1 MDQPSCKKVVMKNRF
16 SLNVLHIE
24 CENNSS
30 TERDLTVFFI
40 HGSMGSL
47 TQYNDLIA
55 FYKGRAHVVA
65 YDTMGCGDSEKPSS
79 NGEYSTDS
87 LTANSIEIFEKYATA
102 RNILVGHSYGTAQVA
117 RLCSHFRDQNVDIS
131 VVKAKRDISGVV
143 LLGTVDFTPKGGPPA
158 LGIFSLPLFLLRP
171 MQGFMSKAYVGMAF
185 SPNSNPAL
193 KERALL
199 RAGNQ

>member
-1 MDQPSCKKVVMKNRF
+1 MDQPNCKKVVMKNRF

-24 CENNSS
+24 CENSS
-30 TERDLTVFFI
+30 TECDLTVFFI
-40 HGSMGSL
+40 H
-47 TQYNDLIA
+47 
-55 FYKGRAHVVA
+55 VVA
-65 YDTMGCGDSEKPSS
+65 YDAMGCGDSEKPSS

-102 RNILVGHSYGTAQVA
+102 QNILVGHSYGTAQVA
-117 RLCSHFRDQNVDIS
+117 RLCSHFRDQNAVIP
-131 VVKAKRDISGVV
+131 VVKAKRDIRGIV

-171 MQGFMSKAYVGMAF
+171 MQGWMSKSYINMAF

-199 RAGNQ
+199 RAGNR